1 MAGINLLTLLDDIT
15 TLLDDIATMS
25 KVATKKT
32 AGVLGDDLALNAQ
45 QVTGVT
51 ADRELPVVW
60 AVAKG
65 SFLNKAILVPGALL
79 ISVWLPWLITP
90 LLIIGG
96 LFLCF
101 EGAEK
106 VFARF
111 LPHPEKEVDESQQL
125 DPAEYEKQK
134 VKGAIRTDFILSAE
148 IIVITLGTVA
158 GATLVNQALVLCV
171 IAVLM
176 TIGVY
181 GLVAGIVKLDDA
193 GVYLLNQS
201 KVSANKFKE
210 MLGKGLLAAAPRLM
224 QFLAFAGTVAM
235 FLVGGGILSHGIE
248 LLHHW
253 QLEVIAIGKSLL
265 NGTGETLA
273 PLIFDG
279 LLGVVAGLCIVILHL
294 AYTKIFNKLNT
305 VKKLI
310 NMKKIAL
317 VTLIIYLS
325 VFSYGADIDT
335 LVVFSDAM
343 KKKIPTLIV
352 IPDEY
357 ENESTFASAVMLLHG
372 YGGNYLDW
380 KKHANLDSIADEFN
394 FIIICLI
401 FCKNITY
408 FCFR

>member
-193 GVYLLNQS
+193 GLYLLNQS

-294 AYTKIFNKLNT
+294 AYTKIFNK
-305 VKKLI
+305 
-310 NMKKIAL
+310 
-317 VTLIIYLS
+317 
-325 VFSYGADIDT
+325 
-335 LVVFSDAM
+335 
-343 KKKIPTLIV
+343 
-352 IPDEY
+352 
-357 ENESTFASAVMLLHG
+357 
-372 YGGNYLDW
+372 
-380 KKHANLDSIADEFN
+380 
-394 FIIICLI
+394 
-401 FCKNITY
+401 
-408 FCFR
+408 

>member
-1 MAGINLLTLLDDIT
+1 MAGSNLLTLLDDIT

-65 SFLNKAILVPGALL
+65 SFLNKAILVPAALL

-90 LLIIGG
+90 LLMMGG

-111 LPHPEKEVDESQQL
+111 LPHHQEAIEDGENL
-125 DPAEYEKQK
+125 DLAEYEKQK

-158 GATLVNQALVLCV
+158 GATLMNQALVLSV
-171 IAVLM
+171 IAIIM

-181 GLVAGIVKLDDA
+181 GLVAVIVKLDDA
-193 GVYLLNQS
+193 GLYLLNQS
-201 KVSANKFKE
+201 KLSASKFKE
-210 MLGKGLLAAAPRLM
+210 LLGKALLAAAPRLM

-235 FLVGGGILSHGIE
+235 FLVGGGILVHAIE
-248 LLHHW
+248 LLHHT
-253 QLEVIAIGKSLL
+253 QVDVTHYAQSVAGS
-265 NGTGETLA
+265 TGEILA
-273 PLIFDG
+273 PLVFDG
-279 LLGVVAGLCIVILHL
+279 LLGIGAGLVIVIAHV
-294 AYTKIFNKLNT
+294 AYTKLFKTNN
-305 VKKLI
+305 
-310 NMKKIAL
+310 
-317 VTLIIYLS
+317 
-325 VFSYGADIDT
+325 
-335 LVVFSDAM
+335 
-343 KKKIPTLIV
+343 
-352 IPDEY
+352 
-357 ENESTFASAVMLLHG
+357 
-372 YGGNYLDW
+372 
-380 KKHANLDSIADEFN
+380 
-394 FIIICLI
+394 
-401 FCKNITY
+401 
-408 FCFR
+408 